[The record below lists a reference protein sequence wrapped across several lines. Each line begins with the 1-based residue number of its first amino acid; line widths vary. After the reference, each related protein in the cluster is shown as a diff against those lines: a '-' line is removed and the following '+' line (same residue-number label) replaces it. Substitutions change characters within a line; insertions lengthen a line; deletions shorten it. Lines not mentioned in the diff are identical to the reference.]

1 MMYNFK
7 KFDIVVED
15 RKSLGL
21 YFIPRNFRDVT
32 TKEEIHNTIDYC
44 KKQYNSIQFNTIQY
58 NSI

>member
-32 TKEEIHNTIDYC
+32 TKEEIHNAIDYC
-44 KKQYNSIQFNTIQY
+44 KKQYN
-58 NSI
+58 